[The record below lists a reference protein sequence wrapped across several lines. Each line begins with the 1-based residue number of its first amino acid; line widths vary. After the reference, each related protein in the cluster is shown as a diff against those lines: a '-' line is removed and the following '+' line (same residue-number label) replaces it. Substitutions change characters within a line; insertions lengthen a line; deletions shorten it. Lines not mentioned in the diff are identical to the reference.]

1 MIKYL
6 LPFFFTFSVFA
17 ETNSAVS
24 TLDDLMKLVQTEK
37 IEQKEELKKREAQF
51 LKEKNEQQ
59 RLLNQAQSELA
70 SLEKVRKKLINEYN
84 KHEEELKVL
93 NNELQIVISTLGD
106 IFGVVKQVSGEFL
119 GNLSKSVVSAELKDR
134 KQFLQYVVD
143 QKKQPNIKELRRLWL
158 ELQLEMT
165 ELGQVRKFDAQVVL
179 EDGTKVKRTITRVG
193 GFNLVSN
200 GEYLTY
206 QDDTSQITELSK
218 QPQGSFLRPIKKLE
232 GGSGEKEY
240 PFFVDPSRGALLSIE
255 LRKPTQ
261 MDRVRQGGIIG
272 YIIILFLFVGLGI
285 GGYRFIVLRREEL
298 KMQQQLI
305 DNKPS
310 EDNPL
315 GRLRLAFEQTQN
327 MEVLEIKLEEIIAKS
342 LPILEKGIGW
352 IRILAAVAPLCGLLG
367 TVLGM
372 IETFQSIQLF
382 GTGDPK
388 MMASGISMALVTT
401 ALGLICAIPLL
412 FLHTV
417 ISNKS
422 ANIIQTLE
430 EQAAGL
436 IAKKTSK
443 GE

>member
-6 LPFFFTFSVFA
+6 LIFLFTFSALA
-17 ETNSAVS
+17 ETSPPVQ

-37 IEQKEELKKREAQF
+37 IEQKEELRKREAQF
-51 LKEKNEQQ
+51 LKEKNQQQ
-59 RLLNQAQSELA
+59 RLLNQAQAELA
-70 SLEKVRKKLINEYN
+70 SLEKVRKQLISEYN
-84 KHEEELKVL
+84 ENEKEIQVL
-93 NNELQIVISTLGD
+93 NNELQIVIGTLGD

-119 GNLSKSVVSAELKDR
+119 GNLSKSVVSAEITDR
-134 KQFLQYVVD
+134 EEFLNHLMD
-143 QKKQPNIKELRRLWL
+143 QKRQPNINELRRLWL

-165 ELGQVRKFDAQVVL
+165 ELGQVRKFEGQVVL
-179 EDGTKVKRTITRVG
+179 EDGTKVDRTITRIG
-193 GFNLVSN
+193 GFNLVSE

-206 QDDTSQITELSK
+206 QSDTSQIMALSK
-218 QPQGSFLRPIKKLE
+218 QPQGSFRRPIKDLE
-232 GGSGEKEY
+232 EGSGEEEY

-261 MDRVRQGGIIG
+261 MDRIRQGGAIG
-272 YIIILFLFVGLGI
+272 YLIILFLFVGLGI
-285 GGYRFIVLRREEL
+285 GGYRFTVLRKEEL
-298 KMQQQLI
+298 KIQQQLTN
-305 DNKPS
+305 DKPS

-315 GRLRLAFEQTQN
+315 GRLRLAFEKTQD
-327 MEVLEIKLEEIIAKS
+327 MEVLEIKLEEVIAKS
-342 LPILEKGIGW
+342 LPVFEKGIGW

-422 ANIIQTLE
+422 SNLIQTLE

>member
-6 LPFFFTFSVFA
+6 FLVLFTFSVLA
-17 ETNSAVS
+17 ETNPTVQ

-37 IEQKEELKKREAQF
+37 IEQKAELRKREAQF
-51 LKEKNEQQ
+51 LKEKNQQQ
-59 RLLNQAQSELA
+59 RLLNKAQSELA
-70 SLEKVRKKLINEYN
+70 SLEKVRKQLITEYN
-84 KHEEELKVL
+84 EHEKEVQIL
-93 NNELQIVISTLGD
+93 NQELQIVINTLGD

-119 GNLSKSVVSAELKDR
+119 GNLSKSVVSAEIKDR
-134 KQFLQYVVD
+134 EEFLNHLMD
-143 QKKQPNIKELRRLWL
+143 QKKQPNIDELRKLWL

-165 ELGQVRKFDAQVVL
+165 ELGQVRTFEGQVVL
-179 EDGTKVKRTITRVG
+179 EDGTKVSRTITRVG
-193 GFNLVSN
+193 GFNLVSE

-206 QDDTSQITELSK
+206 QSDTSQIMVLSK
-218 QPQGSFLRPIKKLE
+218 QPQSSFRRPIKDLE
-232 GGSGEKEY
+232 AGSGEKEY

-261 MDRVRQGGIIG
+261 MDRIRQGGIIG
-272 YIIILFLFVGLGI
+272 YVIILFFFIGLGI

-298 KMQQQLI
+298 KIQQQLI

-315 GRLRLAFEQTQN
+315 GRLRLAFEQTQD
-327 MEVLEIKLEEIIAKS
+327 MEILEIKLEEIITQS
-342 LPILEKGIGW
+342 LPIFEKGIGW

-412 FLHTV
+412 FLHTI
-417 ISNKS
+417 ISSKS
-422 ANIIQTLE
+422 SNIIQTLE

-436 IAKKTSK
+436 IAKKTSR